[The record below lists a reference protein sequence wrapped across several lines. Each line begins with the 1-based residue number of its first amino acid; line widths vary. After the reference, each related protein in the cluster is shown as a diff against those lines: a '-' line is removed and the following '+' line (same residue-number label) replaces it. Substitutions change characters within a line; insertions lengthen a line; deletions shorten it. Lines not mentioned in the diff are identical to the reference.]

1 VEHLLLA
8 VVHDYDR
15 AMSTTPDPH
24 TAARSLGASGIT
36 VSPIGFG
43 AWAIGGPAY
52 RDGNPIGWGEVDDD
66 ESIAALHA
74 AFDAGITFVDTANVY
89 GAGHSE
95 RVVGRAIVGR
105 RDELVIATKFGNV
118 FDEETRQATGTDASP
133 SGIRAQCDASLA
145 RLGIETID
153 LYQFHLGS
161 FDPVQAVEVVETLDE
176 LVEAGKIRCFGWS
189 TDDPE
194 RIAVFAQSPHCASA
208 QVHYNV
214 VDDNPAIVEA
224 IEGHG
229 IAGVNRGPLAM
240 GTLTG
245 KFDRS
250 TTFSSDDVRS
260 RFDFETG
267 KEAKILDALAGIREL
282 LCSDGRSL
290 AQGSLCWLLARSAH
304 FVPIPGIRTVA
315 QAREN
320 AGAISYGPLGDE
332 TMATIERELA
342 ALGMR

>member
-1 VEHLLLA
+1 MRTALE
-8 VVHDYDR
+8 
-15 AMSTTPDPH
+15 TPSP
-24 TAARSLGASGIT
+24 ARSLGASGIT

-52 RDGNPIGWGEVDDD
+52 RDGKPIGWGEVDDD

-95 RVVGRAIVGR
+95 RIVGRAIAGR
-105 RDELVIATKFGNV
+105 REELVIATKFGNV
-118 FDEETRQATGTDASP
+118 FDEATRQATGTDASP
-133 SGIRAQCDASLA
+133 AGIRAQCDASLA
-145 RLGIETID
+145 RLDIETID

-161 FDPVQAVEVVETLDE
+161 FDPVQALEVVATLEE

-194 RIAVFAQSPHCASA
+194 RIAVFATSPHCATA

-214 VDDNPAIVEA
+214 VDDDPAIVEA

-229 IAGVNRGPLAM
+229 IAGINRGPLAM

-250 TTFSSDDVRS
+250 TTFSADDVRS
-260 RFDFETG
+260 RFDFEAG
-267 KEAKILDALAGIREL
+267 KEAKTLDALAEIRGV

-290 AQGSLCWLLARSAH
+290 AQGSLCWLLARSAS

-315 QAREN
+315 QAKEN
-320 AGAISYGPLGDE
+320 AGAIGYGPLRSE
-332 TMATIERELA
+332 AMAAIEHELG